1 MVSKTCDK
9 SNTTPQVRDTYFDGK
24 IQAFQK
30 IEMHLL
36 SIEQT
41 DWSSQPKKKTEGK
54 NK

>member
-1 MVSKTCDK
+1 M
-9 SNTTPQVRDTYFDGK
+9 G
-24 IQAFQK
+24 IE

>member
-30 IEMHLL
+30 MGIEIEMHLL

-41 DWSSQPKKKTEGK
+41 D
-54 NK
+54 